1 MAKIPRSPR
10 SRKRLQH
17 TGIATT
23 PLRRSRRIA
32 FREPF
37 RFKDLPPELRN
48 AVYKLVLKS
57 DKAVSLTDKLPV
69 TAKALSQV
77 SRSVRAEALSTH
89 FSMNLFSANFSYWPT
104 AREAQQEISRIEQ
117 WSAVFGELA
126 ARHIRALL
134 IMHMCVFTF
143 RRGTHFSVG
152 SDLRHVDRF
161 THWDAFFDEY
171 RAAFRARIARQSNHF
186 RWGRDVVDE
195 MDRPEKEIKGYHVGA
210 FCSIGKLRL
219 KPDALQLLL
228 TGLQLV
234 TPDTTQSNLSAML
247 LSQLD

>member
-37 RFKDLPPELRN
+37 RFNDLPPELRN

-104 AREAQQEISRIEQ
+104 CSRSSAR
-117 WSAVFGELA
+117 
-126 ARHIRALL
+126 
-134 IMHMCVFTF
+134 
-143 RRGTHFSVG
+143 
-152 SDLRHVDRF
+152 
-161 THWDAFFDEY
+161 
-171 RAAFRARIARQSNHF
+171 
-186 RWGRDVVDE
+186 
-195 MDRPEKEIKGYHVGA
+195 
-210 FCSIGKLRL
+210 
-219 KPDALQLLL
+219 
-228 TGLQLV
+228 
-234 TPDTTQSNLSAML
+234 NLSH
-247 LSQLD
+247 

>member
-1 MAKIPRSPR
+1 MQTFP
-10 SRKRLQH
+10 
-17 TGIATT
+17 TG
-23 PLRRSRRIA
+23 P
-32 FREPF
+32 
-37 RFKDLPPELRN
+37 
-48 AVYKLVLKS
+48 
-57 DKAVSLTDKLPV
+57 
-69 TAKALSQV
+69 
-77 SRSVRAEALSTH
+77 H
-89 FSMNLFSANFSYWPT
+89 

-195 MDRPEKEIKGYHVGA
+195 MDRPEKEIKGYPVGA